1 MLVPLARDL
10 LTANSGKVALI
21 LVHDNVTCSLG
32 KWLPLQAAKS
42 IDTLFLSLNPIG
54 IPFVRRIGEESFHI
68 ESSYASG

>member
-32 KWLPLQAAKS
+32 KWLPLQAAKVPFHTRAS
-42 IDTLFLSLNPIG
+42 AAVLSSR
-54 IPFVRRIGEESFHI
+54 VRTRTSSARLLLRI
-68 ESSYASG
+68 